1 MTAPPPDAGAGSPAP
16 RPWYAHPGFVFGL
29 LGLIILGTVLLT
41 PTQGRTGDGRLTT
54 LSRAPQGARAFA
66 DLASRLGWRV
76 VRDSSVP
83 TRAPLAADRVYAVLA
98 PPEELTGRE
107 YGRLFDAV
115 RRGAGLLVVH
125 PGGGAIEDSL
135 GIERVNEGAT
145 MRLQPGAAACPTD
158 EPRYAINWPGGDVWS
173 FWLKPK
179 RALADTVQWLPV
191 GRTLTSDEKKAGAD
205 SAAADTAARDTAA
218 TDSATTDTA
227 TTDTAAT
234 DTADASDG
242 DDGPS
247 FDAEARITV
256 PAAIGMR
263 LGRGRVVVVADA
275 DWLRNDVVRVCRWH
289 AGVTAVRMLEWLSDG
304 GAGRTIVFDEWH
316 QGRGIHPSAG
326 AAFVAFIGRDPRGRA
341 LLQGVVAALVLLAAL
356 GARPLVPALRT
367 RIERR
372 SPFEHVGALA
382 RAYEEIGAT
391 RLVTRRLVRG
401 LRRRVGASPA
411 LRDEESFLAALEVR
425 HPPLAADIALV
436 RAALADPVAPA
447 QLLEVGRA
455 VSRIERSLRTT

>member
-1 MTAPPPDAGAGSPAP
+1 MTAPPPDAAGAAPAAS
-16 RPWYAHPGFVFGL
+16 RPWYAHPGVVFGL
-29 LGLIILGTVLLT
+29 LGLIIVGTVLLT

-54 LSRAPQGARAFA
+54 LSREPQGARAFA

-76 VRDSSVP
+76 VRDSAVP
-83 TRAPLAADRVYAVLA
+83 SRAPLPADRVYAVLD
-98 PPEELTGRE
+98 PPEALTGRE

-125 PGGGAIEDSL
+125 PGGGAIEDTL
-135 GIERVNEGAT
+135 GLERADAGAA
-145 MRLQPGAAACPTD
+145 MRVQPGAAACPED

-173 FWLKPK
+173 FWLVPK
-179 RALADTVQWLPV
+179 RALGDTVQWLPV
-191 GRTLTSDEKKAGAD
+191 GRPLTREERE
-205 SAAADTAARDTAA
+205 ARKDR
-218 TDSATTDTA
+218 TDTA
-227 TTDTAAT
+227 GMDTAGTDTASL
-234 DTADASDG
+234 DDDDDDDASDAV
-242 DDGPS
+242 P
-247 FDAEARITV
+247 RITV
-256 PAAIGMR
+256 PAAIGLP

-289 AGVTAVRMLEWLSDG
+289 AGVTAVRMLEWLSAG
-304 GAGRTIVFDEWH
+304 GAGRTVVFDEWH
-316 QGRGIHPSAG
+316 QGRGVHPSAG
-326 AAFVAFIGRDPRGRA
+326 AAFLAFVARDPRGRA

-356 GARPLVPALRT
+356 AARPLVPAVRT

-401 LRRRVGASPA
+401 LRRRIGASPA
-411 LRDEESFLAALEVR
+411 LRDEEAFLAALQVR
-425 HPPLAADIALV
+425 QPSLAPDLDTV

-455 VSRIERSLRTT
+455 VSRIERSLRTA